1 MCKVILTPVVH
12 NPLLYMANFY
22 RRILDDQPI
31 PYLKCDDD
39 GCSTKDEDGSDSN
52 LPFSPI
58 LLVVICFLVAFFFLI
73 CYFIILK
80 RYRFRLNSLRR
91 TFSRN
96 FDQDENIMNE
106 DHGPEIIHP
115 IWLINTVGLTQ
126 IVIDSIAIIKYKKGE
141 GLVEETDCSI
151 CLSEFRDDESLR
163 LLPKCSHAFHIACID
178 TWLRSHKNCPLCRAP
193 IVVEASNVGLSTV
206 ETTNT
211 DGSSAGEDNLVVN
224 SDSSNGEDCDGAG
237 NNGAEESTNTSNE
250 EPAGDK
256 TLACVRNCDVG
267 LENAKGEG
275 GSQEVRRSVS
285 LDSFSASM
293 ISIAVANID
302 PVKVVKHSKN
312 KSLSRIYGVM
322 KSSSFRHFS
331 DKGHVS
337 MKRTFSSTSRKWPKP
352 GSSKSHDSILP
363 L

>member
-1 MCKVILTPVVH
+1 M
-12 NPLLYMANFY
+12 
-22 RRILDDQPI
+22 DDEPPFI
-31 PYLKCDDD
+31 VPPDPKCGDDIHFD
-39 GCSTKDEDGSDSN
+39 DCHTKDKDGSSSN

-58 LLVVICFLVAFFFLI
+58 LLVVICFLVFFFFLI

-96 FDQDENIMNE
+96 IDQDENIVNE
-106 DHGPEIIHP
+106 DHGPELFHP
-115 IWLINTVGLTQ
+115 IWLINTIGLTQ
-126 IVIDSIAIIKYKKGE
+126 MVIDSIEIIKYKKGE
-141 GLVEETDCSI
+141 GLVEEADCSI

-193 IVVEASNVGLSTV
+193 IVVEASSVGLSTG
-206 ETTNT
+206 EMTNT
-211 DGSSAGEDNLVVN
+211 DGLSTGEDHLVENL
-224 SDSSNGEDCDGAG
+224 DSIGEDCDGAG
-237 NNGAEESTNTSNE
+237 NSGAEVPSTASNE
-250 EPAGDK
+250 EASENTDK
-256 TLACVRNCDVG
+256 TLAFPSVRNSDVG
-267 LENAKGEG
+267 VENAQGEG

-302 PVKVVKHSKN
+302 PVKAVKHGKN

-322 KSSSFRHFS
+322 KSSSFRHLS
-331 DKGHVS
+331 EIGHVS
-337 MKRTFSSTSRKWPKP
+337 MKRTFSSSSRKWPKP

>member
-1 MCKVILTPVVH
+1 
-12 NPLLYMANFY
+12 MAIFY
-22 RRILDDQPI
+22 RRILDDEPQYD
-31 PYLKCDDD
+31 PYLKCDDNE
-39 GCSTKDEDGSDSN
+39 CSTKDGNGSKSN

-58 LLVVICFLVAFFFLI
+58 LLIVICFLVAIFFLI

-80 RYRFRLNSLRR
+80 KYRFHLNSLRR

-96 FDQDENIMNE
+96 IDQTDENIMNQ
-106 DHGPEIIHP
+106 DHGPELIHP

-126 IVIDSIAIIKYKKGE
+126 MVIDSIAIVKYKKGE
-141 GLVEETDCSI
+141 GMIEETDCSI
-151 CLSEFRDDESLR
+151 CLSEFQEDESVR

-193 IVVEASNVGLSTV
+193 IVVETSTVGLSTV

-211 DGSSAGEDNLVVN
+211 DGLSAGEDDLVEN
-224 SDSSNGEDCDGAG
+224 SDGNTEDCDGDGDG
-237 NNGAEESTNTSNE
+237 NSGAVELTASNE
-250 EPAGDK
+250 EASENIDK
-256 TLACVRNCDVG
+256 TLVYHSVRNFDVG
-267 LENAKGEG
+267 VESAKGEG

-293 ISIAVANID
+293 IHIAVANID
-302 PVKVVKHSKN
+302 QVKAVKHGKN
-312 KSLSRIYGVM
+312 NSLSRIYGVM

-331 DKGHVS
+331 EKGHIS
-337 MKRTFSSTSRKWPKP
+337 MKRTFSSTGRKWPKP
-352 GSSKSHDSILP
+352 RSSKSHDSILP

>member
-1 MCKVILTPVVH
+1 
-12 NPLLYMANFY
+12 MASFF
-22 RRILDDQPI
+22 RRILDDQP
-31 PYLKCDDD
+31 PYIAPPCVKCDDD
-39 GCSTKDEDGSDSN
+39 HADKYHPKDDDGSDSN

-58 LLVVICFLVAFFFLI
+58 LLIVICFLVAFFFLI

-96 FDQDENIMNE
+96 IDQDENIINE
-106 DHGPEIIHP
+106 DHGPELIHP

-126 IVIDSIAIIKYKKGE
+126 MVIDSIAIIKYKKGE
-141 GLVEETDCSI
+141 GLVEEADCSI
-151 CLSEFRDDESLR
+151 CLSDFRDDESLR
-163 LLPKCSHAFHIACID
+163 LLPKCSHAFHISCID

-211 DGSSAGEDNLVVN
+211 DGLSTEPDDLVEN
-224 SDSSNGEDCDGAG
+224 SDSNGEDCDGAG
-237 NNGAEESTNTSNE
+237 NNGAEEPTTTTNE
-250 EPAGDK
+250 ESSENTDK
-256 TLACVRNCDVG
+256 TLAFPSVRNFDVG
-267 LENAKGEG
+267 VEIAKEEG

-302 PVKVVKHSKN
+302 PVKVVKHGKN
-312 KSLSRIYGVM
+312 KSLSKIYGVM
-322 KSSSFRHFS
+322 KSSSFRHLS
-331 DKGHVS
+331 EIRHVS
-337 MKRTFSSTSRKWPKP
+337 MKRTFSSTGRKWPKP

>member
-1 MCKVILTPVVH
+1 MDDETP
-12 NPLLYMANFY
+12 YY
-22 RRILDDQPI
+22 I
-31 PYLKCDDD
+31 PVPPCLKCDGDVD
-39 GCSTKDEDGSDSN
+39 EHPTKDEDGSSSN

-91 TFSRN
+91 SFSRN
-96 FDQDENIMNE
+96 IDQDENIMNE
-106 DHGPEIIHP
+106 DHGPELIHP

-126 IVIDSIAIIKYKKGE
+126 LVINSIAIIKYKKGE
-141 GLVEETDCSI
+141 GLVEEADCSI
-151 CLSEFRDDESLR
+151 CLSEFQDDESLR

-206 ETTNT
+206 ET
-211 DGSSAGEDNLVVN
+211 AN
-224 SDSSNGEDCDGAG
+224 SDGLRTGQDDLVENSDSNGEDCDGAG
-237 NNGAEESTNTSNE
+237 NNGAEESSNTSNE
-250 EPAGDK
+250 EASENAVK
-256 TLACVRNCDVG
+256 TLAYPSLRNSDVG
-267 LENAKGEG
+267 LENATGEG

-302 PVKVVKHSKN
+302 PVKVVKHGKN

-322 KSSSFRHFS
+322 KSSSFRHLS
-331 DKGHVS
+331 EIGHVS
-337 MKRTFSSTSRKWPKP
+337 MKRTFSSTGRKWPKP

>member
-1 MCKVILTPVVH
+1 MDDETP
-12 NPLLYMANFY
+12 Y
-22 RRILDDQPI
+22 DI
-31 PYLKCDDD
+31 PPCLKCDDD
-39 GCSTKDEDGSDSN
+39 VDKYPTKDEDGSSSN

-73 CYFIILK
+73 SYFIILK

-91 TFSRN
+91 SFSRN
-96 FDQDENIMNE
+96 IGQDENIMNE
-106 DHGPEIIHP
+106 DHGPELIHP

-126 IVIDSIAIIKYKKGE
+126 MVIDSIAIIKYKKDE
-141 GLVEETDCSI
+141 GLVEEADCSI

-193 IVVEASNVGLSTV
+193 IVVEATNVGLSTG
-206 ETTNT
+206 ETTNA
-211 DGSSAGEDNLVVN
+211 DGLSTREDDLAEN
-224 SDSSNGEDCDGAG
+224 SDSNGEDCDGAG
-237 NNGAEESTNTSNE
+237 NNGAEESTNASKE
-250 EPAGDK
+250 EARENTDK
-256 TLACVRNCDVG
+256 TLAYPSVRNSDVG

-285 LDSFSASM
+285 LNSLSALM

-302 PVKVVKHSKN
+302 PVKVVKHGKN

-331 DKGHVS
+331 ERGPVSVS